1 MSDDRKMKA
10 NRFAQ
15 IASRI
20 ANVCTSWA
28 ADSLDRY
35 SDDPDHIGIKDVYRF
50 TKQIR
55 ERLRWLEE
63 EIERKNAESAS

>member
-10 NRFAQ
+10 NRFAL

-20 ANVCTSWA
+20 AKLCTSWA
-28 ADSLDRY
+28 ADSLDAY
-35 SDDPDHIGIKDVYRF
+35 SDDPDCIGIKDVYRF
-50 TKQIR
+50 TGQIR